1 MTWVF
6 IFRLV
11 VAGLLGTVVGIERE
25 WRVKEAG
32 FRTHFLVSLG
42 SALFMIVS
50 QWGFEEFLAYHDGL
64 RLDPSRVAAQV
75 VSGIGF
81 IGAGA
86 IIFHRQIV
94 RGLTTAASL
103 WAIAGVG
110 MATGTGMYG
119 VAAAATV
126 LTLVGLEVLNLIFGG
141 LGGAPYGARLL
152 AVEREAI
159 QEALEL
165 LRTRGYGIVSYE
177 LESERTASGIIY
189 RANLLLQARKSRK
202 GRCFRRVVA
211 AGPAHPGGADRL
223 TENARERSV
232 AETCVD
238 TKKTLGIRKCE
249 SRAALSAER
258 ALPPLRRMRISS
270 GKRWPSVWLRGR
282 AWRIRCR
289 AGRASS

>member
-42 SALFMIVS
+42 SALFMI
-50 QWGFEEFLAYHDGL
+50 EEFLAYHDGL

-110 MATGTGMYG
+110 MATGAGMYG

-141 LGGAPYGARLL
+141 LGAHRTALVFS

-202 GRCFRRVVA
+202 GDAFVELLQQDPRILV
-211 AGPAHPGGADRL
+211 
-223 TENARERSV
+223 ERI
-232 AETCVD
+232 A
-238 TKKTLGIRKCE
+238 
-249 SRAALSAER
+249 
-258 ALPPLRRMRISS
+258 
-270 GKRWPSVWLRGR
+270 
-282 AWRIRCR
+282 
-289 AGRASS
+289 

>member
-1 MTWVF
+1 M
-6 IFRLV
+6 RL
-11 VAGLLGTVVGIERE
+11 A
-25 WRVKEAG
+25 
-32 FRTHFLVSLG
+32 
-42 SALFMIVS
+42 
-50 QWGFEEFLAYHDGL
+50 
-64 RLDPSRVAAQV
+64 PSRVAAQV

-110 MATGTGMYG
+110 MATGAGMYG

-141 LGGAPYGARLL
+141 LGAHRTALVFS

-202 GRCFRRVVA
+202 GDAFVELLQQDPRILV
-211 AGPAHPGGADRL
+211 
-223 TENARERSV
+223 ERI
-232 AETCVD
+232 A
-238 TKKTLGIRKCE
+238 
-249 SRAALSAER
+249 
-258 ALPPLRRMRISS
+258 
-270 GKRWPSVWLRGR
+270 
-282 AWRIRCR
+282 
-289 AGRASS
+289 

>member
-1 MTWVF
+1 MDQMTWTF
-6 IFRLV
+6 ILRLV

-50 QWGFEEFLAYHDGL
+50 QWGFEEFLAAHDGL

-110 MATGTGMYG
+110 MATGAGMYA
-119 VAAAATV
+119 VAGAATL
-126 LTLVGLEVLNLIFGG
+126 LTLVGLEVLNLFFGG
-141 LGGAPYGARLL
+141 LGSYRTGLVFSAT
-152 AVEREAI
+152 EREAI
-159 QEALEL
+159 QSALESL
-165 LRTRGYGIVSYE
+165 SQNGYTIVSYE
-177 LESERTASGIIY
+177 LEQERSANTIIY
-189 RANLLLQARKSRK
+189 RASLLIQIRKNRRQDSFVELLQRDPRILVE
-202 GRCFRRVVA
+202 RVA
-211 AGPAHPGGADRL
+211 
-223 TENARERSV
+223 
-232 AETCVD
+232 
-238 TKKTLGIRKCE
+238 
-249 SRAALSAER
+249 
-258 ALPPLRRMRISS
+258 
-270 GKRWPSVWLRGR
+270 
-282 AWRIRCR
+282 
-289 AGRASS
+289 

>member
-50 QWGFEEFLAYHDGL
+50 QWGFEEFLA
-64 RLDPSRVAAQV
+64 AAQV

-110 MATGTGMYG
+110 MATGAGMYG

-141 LGGAPYGARLL
+141 LGAHRTALVFS

-202 GRCFRRVVA
+202 GDAFVELLQQDPRILV
-211 AGPAHPGGADRL
+211 
-223 TENARERSV
+223 ERI
-232 AETCVD
+232 A
-238 TKKTLGIRKCE
+238 
-249 SRAALSAER
+249 
-258 ALPPLRRMRISS
+258 
-270 GKRWPSVWLRGR
+270 
-282 AWRIRCR
+282 
-289 AGRASS
+289 